1 MYGRGKKSKEI
12 TRLSAETLGS
22 CFLEKYILENL
33 TLGFCVK
40 KKKKKRCHSRGG
52 GHLDD
57 RPSACPLGLPHFE
70 GALRNRITDRTVQF
84 PQVECAEAW
93 FFKSLC
99 RKKAYVDNKEVS
111 EGKCTTGDQAE
122 APGGGPGQ
130 GAWASAGGL
139 REGASPFD
147 PH

>member
-1 MYGRGKKSKEI
+1 MYGRGKKKQRNNTSVC
-12 TRLSAETLGS
+12 RNSRVLLSGKIHLGKLDTWLL
-22 CFLEKYILENL
+22 CL
-33 TLGFCVK
+33 
-40 KKKKKRCHSRGG
+40 KKKKRCHSRGG

-57 RPSACPLGLPHFE
+57 RTSACPLGLPHFE

-122 APGGGPGQ
+122 ALGGGPGQ